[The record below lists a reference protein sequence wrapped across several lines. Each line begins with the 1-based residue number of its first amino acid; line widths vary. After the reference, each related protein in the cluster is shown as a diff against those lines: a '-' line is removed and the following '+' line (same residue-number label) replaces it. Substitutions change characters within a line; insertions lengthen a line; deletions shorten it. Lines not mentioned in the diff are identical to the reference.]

1 MQKTTTTT
9 STDYAFIAQQDVDK
23 ETSCICRYV
32 RPVTCFALHA
42 IHISYHHPTMG
53 REGAPGGQGKAETGT
68 LARVVTRKHLAP
80 FPTITREEHMHAM
93 HVRDER

>member
-1 MQKTTTTT
+1 
-9 STDYAFIAQQDVDK
+9 
-23 ETSCICRYV
+23 
-32 RPVTCFALHA
+32 
-42 IHISYHHPTMG
+42 MG